1 MDRMG
6 QHDTKS
12 DRKVNVMEQKLLK
25 KGEFFFI
32 YDADSTLLLEDK
44 TKRGLTP
51 LERSLDENF
60 GVEAEKGM
68 IYDMDGIGHKVGI
81 RWYFPKSQFSFD
93 DVLKKAMDMDERYRK
108 IRDMTCPD

>member
-1 MDRMG
+1 
-6 QHDTKS
+6 
-12 DRKVNVMEQKLLK
+12 MEQKLLK

-32 YDADSTLLLEDK
+32 YDDDSALLLEDK

-51 LERSLDENF
+51 IERSVDENF
-60 GVEAEKGM
+60 GAEADKGM

-93 DVLKKAMDMDERYRK
+93 DVLKRAMDMEERYRK